1 MTSVSLLSKSLRSE
15 YLSKVNIF
23 EKDLVIVND
32 ECIKEEATTIYIEY
46 LSKEKDTYLSHY
58 ISTGKN
64 QKILYMN
71 LKIWGYFF
79 VVNL

>member
-1 MTSVSLLSKSLRSE
+1 MTSVSL
-15 YLSKVNIF
+15 Y
-23 EKDLVIVND
+23 
-32 ECIKEEATTIYIEY
+32 IKEEATTIYIEY

-64 QKILYMN
+64 QKIFYMN
-71 LKIWGYFF
+71 SKIWGYFF

>member
-1 MTSVSLLSKSLRSE
+1 MTSILIT
-15 YLSKVNIF
+15 Y
-23 EKDLVIVND
+23 
-32 ECIKEEATTIYIEY
+32 IKEKTTTIYIEY

-64 QKILYMN
+64 QKIFYMN
-71 LKIWGYFF
+71 SKIWGYFF